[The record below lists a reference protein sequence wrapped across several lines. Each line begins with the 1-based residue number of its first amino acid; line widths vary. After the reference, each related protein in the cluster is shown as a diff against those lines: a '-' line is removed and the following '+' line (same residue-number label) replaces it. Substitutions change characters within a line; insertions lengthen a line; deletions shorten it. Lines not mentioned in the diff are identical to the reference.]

1 MISKSPFLV
10 SVQHKMRVLHYSI
23 RTEKSY
29 LYWIKDYIRFH
40 NLCHPKDLTAK
51 DIERFLTFL
60 AVERKVSAST
70 QNQALSALLFCIKKY
85 LKLNCRI
92 FQT

>member
-40 NLCHPKDLTAK
+40 KLCHPKDLTAK
-51 DIERFLTFL
+51 DI
-60 AVERKVSAST
+60 VASH
-70 QNQALSALLFCIKKY
+70 
-85 LKLNCRI
+85 LK
-92 FQT
+92 